1 MIISEKLLKE
11 LESLNI
17 DIENVIN
24 SNSLTDLQIESFF
37 RNFEKRRYS
46 ILSEIKLH
54 NKNVEYEY
62 EKIKTIDSE
71 YKADYMDNILKIYV
85 PETMPSYKNLKTHT
99 YKRILLNVSEITKKF
114 KGIFDG
120 QVFIFIKIFDNIDG
134 WDIDNKYI
142 KPIADALISSGVIPD
157 DNISKM
163 FYAVKGEFSD
173 NPHTEIY
180 VLDSEKIS
188 NFLENSIVKKYG
200 FFKNF

>member
-17 DIENVIN
+17 DIQNIIN
-24 SNSLTDLQIESFF
+24 SNSLTDLQTEGFF

-46 ILSEIKLH
+46 ILNEIKLH

-62 EKIKTIDSE
+62 EKIKTIDNE
-71 YKADYMDNILKIYV
+71 YTANYMDNILKIYV

-99 YKRILLNVSEITKKF
+99 YKRILLNVAEITKKF
-114 KGIFDG
+114 KGIFSG

-180 VLDSEKIS
+180 VLDSEEIS

-200 FFKNF
+200 FFNNF